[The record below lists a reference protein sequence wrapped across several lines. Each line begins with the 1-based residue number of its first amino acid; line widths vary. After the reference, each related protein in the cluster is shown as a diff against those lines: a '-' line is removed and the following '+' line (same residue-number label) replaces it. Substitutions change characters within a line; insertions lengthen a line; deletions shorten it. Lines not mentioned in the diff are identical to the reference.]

1 MISNEINITD
11 VGMEPGHKIIIEGID
26 GSGKSTICNKLQT
39 AYREVGVEYE
49 IVHCTRHTT
58 NDFEGFLKLLA
69 SPNNIIFD
77 RFYVGQ
83 YIYQTSKERKEKH
96 WMTISDLA
104 YLETVMSLNNCEFYY
119 INTDLDICYQNCLK
133 DRDDSYYS
141 KDYIKSLA
149 DKYVYFI
156 SHISSLDWNIINN
169 KFSVSVSDN
178 AVEKS
183 CDYRSI
189 PKTVAVDFDGCLVLG
204 AKFPEIGKI
213 NERLR
218 YELFE
223 GVFKDYK
230 KILWTSRSGQSL
242 IDAITFCQDNG
253 MYFDKYNE
261 NLDEAKQ
268 LTGNDTRKIF
278 ADYYLDDK
286 AIPIGEVKDNPFY
299 TYSTEDVSK

>member
-1 MISNEINITD
+1 MIEITKQ
-11 VGMEPGHKIIIEGID
+11 GLEQGHKIIIEGVD
-26 GSGKSTICNKLQT
+26 GSGKTTICEDLQ
-39 AYREVGVEYE
+39 AKYREQGIEYK
-49 IVHCTRHTT
+49 IVHLTRNTT
-58 NDFEGFLKLLA
+58 NNLDMFIDYLS
-69 SPNNIIFD
+69 SPENMIFD

-83 YIYQTSKERKEKH
+83 YVYQTSKERKKKH
-96 WMTISDLA
+96 WLSIGDLG
-104 YLETVMSLNNCEFYY
+104 YLETAIEFKNCELYY
-119 INTDLDICYQNCLK
+119 ISTDPDLCYYNCMK

-141 KDYIKSLA
+141 RDYIKSLA
-149 DKYVYFI
+149 DKYLYFI